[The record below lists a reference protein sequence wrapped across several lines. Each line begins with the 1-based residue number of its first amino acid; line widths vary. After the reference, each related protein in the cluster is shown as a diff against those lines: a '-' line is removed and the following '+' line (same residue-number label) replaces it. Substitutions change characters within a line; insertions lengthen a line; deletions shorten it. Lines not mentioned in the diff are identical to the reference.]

1 MLICFHARMKV
12 ALIHDHLAQDGGA
25 EKVLK
30 VFAEMFPEAPIF
42 TLLSEKNNV
51 DKYYKN
57 RKIDTS
63 IIQKFPGGVKH
74 YQWYMPFMPMAVEF
88 FDLSEFDLV
97 ISDSASFAKGV
108 ITKPTTLHIDYCHTP
123 TRYLWS
129 DTHSYIN
136 ELKYN
141 KWFKKLISLVLN
153 YIRMWDRLAADR
165 VDIFIANSEIV
176 KKRIKKYYQRDSE
189 IIYPPVNTEFYNLSE
204 KFADEKLQ
212 AENYF
217 LCGCR
222 LAPYKRI
229 DLVIE
234 AFKKKS
240 EENIPLSRGVDA
252 PRGRGVL
259 ELNIEKTL
267 PKLKIFG
274 DGIDKKRLEKIA
286 AGSDNIEFLGRVE
299 DETLAKLYYN
309 AKALIHPQEEDFGIS
324 AVESMACG
332 TPVIAFRKGGAE
344 ETILENITGIF
355 FDKQVVEDVTGALE
369 KFSSLTFDKKIIR
382 AQSEK
387 FSTKKFKENITA
399 HIDKEMKKYNN
410 TKNL

>member
-1 MLICFHARMKV
+1 MKV

-63 IIQKFPGGVKH
+63 IIQKLPGGVKH

-165 VDIFIANSEIV
+165 VDVFIANSEIV
-176 KKRIKKYYQRDSE
+176 KKRIKKYYHRDSE

-204 KFADEKLQ
+204 KLADEKLQ

-229 DLVIE
+229 DLLVE
-234 AFKKKS
+234 AFKAMPDK
-240 EENIPLSRGVDA
+240 
-252 PRGRGVL
+252 
-259 ELNIEKTL
+259 
-267 PKLKIFG
+267 KLKIFG
-274 DGIDKKRLEKIA
+274 NGVDSARLQKIA
-286 AGSDNIEFLGRVE
+286 NNATNIEFLGRVE

-324 AVESMACG
+324 AVEAMACG

-344 ETILENITGIF
+344 ETILENKTGIF
-355 FDKQVVEDVTGALE
+355 FDKQTVDNVIAALE
-369 KFSSLTFDKKIIR
+369 KFNNLSFDKKIIR
-382 AQSEK
+382 AQAEK
-387 FSTKKFKENITA
+387 FSTEKFKENITA

-410 TKNL
+410 SKNL